1 MALRSPL
8 VSFERAHAQARCA
21 ARMELLTSIRNR
33 HTCGF
38 RTSDAL
44 AACSAPTERRRAR
57 HATKPSRDRKG
68 RGGACRYRVSNLN
81 GASQKLRQSQRVC
94 LSRDFDR
101 AMRRGKARRDRFLI
115 VRVVPNGLS
124 WSRLGLAVGRRVGNA
139 VKRHAVK
146 RRIREA
152 FRVSRDA
159 LPSGFDIIC
168 VALVPAANGGA
179 RLRSSLI
186 ELARRASATA

>member
-1 MALRSPL
+1 MPREDGTLDLQPRPAYSR
-8 VSFERAHAQARCA
+8 VSDRRCLGGVFAQ
-21 ARMELLTSIRNR
+21 
-33 HTCGF
+33 
-38 RTSDAL
+38 
-44 AACSAPTERRRAR
+44 TERRRAR
-57 HATKPSRDRKG
+57 HGTNRSRGG
-68 RGGACRYRVSNLN
+68 RGSGGWCRHRGSTLNRV
-81 GASQKLRQSQRVC
+81 SQKLRQCERVR

-101 AMRRGKARRDRFLI
+101 AMRRGKARRDRFLV

-152 FRVSRDA
+152 FRVSGDA